1 MDNVKYQELLSYLQN
16 LTPQS
21 EEYEKWVNQFH
32 EKLNHVY
39 KEERRVVP
47 QSEIKWI
54 MSIFYDDPTKAHQ
67 SFDTM
72 YNQISKR
79 YIWQNMRSNIKEYA
93 KTCFQCQQRESMKQN
108 NQKKTILPT
117 DIFERWGI
125 DIVRPLPI
133 TREGNRYIVV
143 AMDYFSRWPEAR
155 PLKMANA
162 DTVAT
167 FIYVYIICRF
177 GPPRILQS

>member
-21 EEYEKWVNQFH
+21 KEYEKWASQFH

-39 KEERRVVP
+39 KEERRVVS

-54 MSIFYDDPTKAHQ
+54 MSMFHDDLIKAHQ

-72 YNQISKR
+72 YHQISKR
-79 YIWQNMRSNIKEYA
+79 YIWQNMRNDIKEYA
-93 KTCFQCQQRESMKQN
+93 KTCFQCQQRGSMKQN
-108 NQKKTILPT
+108 NQKRTISPT

-125 DIVRPLPI
+125 DIVGPLPI
-133 TREGNRYIVV
+133 TREGN
-143 AMDYFSRWPEAR
+143 
-155 PLKMANA
+155 
-162 DTVAT
+162 T
-167 FIYVYIICRF
+167 FRKRSNSEVNEKI
-177 GPPRILQS
+177 